1 MHKMKIL
8 TWNAR
13 KAAGLTL
20 QELSDKT
27 GISKTTLNDIENQIV
42 SPTLIQLE
50 KIAIALDTQITALFT
65 SNYK

>member
-1 MHKMKIL
+1 MKIL
-8 TWNAR
+8 TWDAR

-27 GISKTTLNDIENQIV
+27 GISKTTLNDIENEV
-42 SPTLIQLE
+42 LSPTLIQLE
-50 KIAIALDTQITALFT
+50 KIAIALDTQITTLFV

>member
-8 TWNAR
+8 TWDAR

>member
-1 MHKMKIL
+1 MKIL
-8 TWNAR
+8 TWDAR

-27 GISKTTLNDIENQIV
+27 GISKTTLNDIENQVV

-50 KIAIALDTQITALFT
+50 KIAMALDTQITALFT

>member
-1 MHKMKIL
+1 MNIL
-8 TWNAR
+8 TWDAR

-27 GISKTTLNDIENQIV
+27 GISKTTLNDIENEVI

>member
-1 MHKMKIL
+1 MKIL
-8 TWNAR
+8 TWDAR

-27 GISKTTLNDIENQIV
+27 GISKTTLNDIENEVI

-50 KIAIALDTQITALFT
+50 KIAIALDTQITTLFV

>member
-1 MHKMKIL
+1 MKIL
-8 TWNAR
+8 TWDAR
-13 KAAGLTL
+13 KAARLTL